1 MITVEITCDTGKTWR
16 TGINT
21 DLQGA
26 REYFIGRAFVDE
38 TDDGEETRNIAVKVA
53 QIHGYHF
60 EGVARQRGAI
70 GIVHPF
76 TADVIA
82 ESPQAA
88 RLKLYDTWEHICI
101 TAEKTV

>member
-38 TDDGEETRNIAVKVA
+38 TDDGVETRNIAVKVA
-53 QIHGYHF
+53 QI
-60 EGVARQRGAI
+60 
-70 GIVHPF
+70 
-76 TADVIA
+76 
-82 ESPQAA
+82 
-88 RLKLYDTWEHICI
+88 
-101 TAEKTV
+101 